1 MAQKFKVGDLVYC
14 RYYKEKGIV
23 SYVGESRDMIRVRFA
38 TLGLHGERIYDLDG
52 KSWFGALNKKS
63 TLKKIKTF
71 TPQDML
77 DFANYCISEGFT
89 SDATKRDLVRF
100 LNNSKK

>member
-23 SYVGESRDMIRVRFA
+23 SFIEESRNLVRVKF
-38 TLGLHGERIYDLDG
+38 TGLCLHGERIYDLDG
-52 KSWFGALNKKS
+52 KSWFGSLNKKS
-63 TLKKIKTF
+63 TLRKVKTF
-71 TPQDML
+71 TQQDML

-89 SDATKRDLVRF
+89 SNATSRDLVRF
-100 LNNSKK
+100 LNSRK

>member
-14 RYYKEKGIV
+14 RFYKEKGIV
-23 SYVGESRDMIRVRFA
+23 SYVGESRGMVRVRFA
-38 TLGLHGERIYDLDG
+38 SSGLHGERIYDLDG
-52 KSWFGALNKKS
+52 KSWFGSLNKKS
-63 TLKKIKTF
+63 TLRKVKTF

-89 SDATKRDLVRF
+89 SNATNRDLVMF
-100 LNNSKK
+100 LNSRKQ